1 MLLQPAED
9 ILQDFLAGHRTV
21 QTDFLCHAHDIRP
34 TVFSSAVMLAIRNPE
49 FEKMDDTIVAC
60 AELLS
65 GYL

>member
-1 MLLQPAED
+1 M
-9 ILQDFLAGHRTV
+9 
-21 QTDFLCHAHDIRP
+21 TDFLCHAYDIRP